1 MTDKN
6 EIPGCFFL
14 FAGTPAFFES
24 AKGIRSLPPLYD
36 RIGIIS
42 DDGFANP
49 MQTQIVLSKFNCEKL
64 EKAAYKVSD
73 IYSEGFGAVDT
84 SRVSPAFIRAMISKV
99 TGRFGGRVDVVPR
112 LFLREFV
119 DVLDKCALYENYSPM
134 EKYAFTPGNGDIPLK
149 AEEKAVMEISW

>member
-1 MTDKN
+1 
-6 EIPGCFFL
+6 
-14 FAGTPAFFES
+14 
-24 AKGIRSLPPLYD
+24 
-36 RIGIIS
+36 
-42 DDGFANP
+42 
-49 MQTQIVLSKFNCEKL
+49 MQV

-84 SRVSPAFIRAMISKV
+84 SRVSPAFIRTMISKV

-119 DVLDKCALYENYSPM
+119 DVLDKCALYENYSPI
-134 EKYAFTPGNGDIPLK
+134 EKYAFTPGNGDTPLK